1 MTEWFLKKFLWSKKF
16 HLDNEIKTDIKEH
29 WNRAPRIR
37 QKKEVNDSNK
47 NTSATS
53 VIIRS

>member
-37 QKKEVNDSNK
+37 QKKEVYDSNK